1 MSTTVSLCL
10 IFLGFL
16 KSGILENRSSRI
28 GSFARNTLICS
39 TVASCLTACSSSTV
53 SYSHLALDAV
63 DALGAVNPCAFCFSR
78 SAFCARAFFFLL
90 LDLFFAHS
98 THSTHSTA
106 SLPFSSQ
113 QSCSRKSLTS
123 GFTKSI
129 FGVVLYSR
137 PGRQSPSPVV
147 VPKQIHPAA
156 R

>member
-16 KSGILENRSSRI
+16 KSGILESCSSRI

-39 TVASCLTACSSSTV
+39 TVASSLAACSSSTV

-63 DALGAVNPCAFCFSR
+63 GALGAVKPSARCFLR
-78 SAFCARAFFFLL
+78 SSFWARAFFSLL
-90 LDLFFAHS
+90 LDLFLAHY
-98 THSTHSTA
+98 TAHSTA
-106 SLPFSSQ
+106 SLPFSSE

-123 GFTKSI
+123 GFAKSI
-129 FGVVLYSR
+129 FDVVLYSR
-137 PGRQSPSPVV
+137 PGRRSPSPVV
-147 VPKQIHPAA
+147 LPKWLHPAA

>member
-28 GSFARNTLICS
+28 GSFARNTLICP
-39 TVASCLTACSSSTV
+39 TVASCLAACSSSTV

-63 DALGAVNPCAFCFSR
+63 GALGAVNPSDRCFSR
-78 SAFCARAFFFLL
+78 SSFCARAFFSLL
-90 LDLFFAHS
+90 LDLFL
-98 THSTHSTA
+98 THSTAHSTA
-106 SLPFSSQ
+106 SLPFNSE
-113 QSCSRKSLTS
+113 QSCSLKSLTS

-137 PGRQSPSPVV
+137 PGRRSPSPVV
-147 VPKQIHPAA
+147 VPKHIHPAA